1 MLKKYRI
8 EKPLDDYVIL
18 NNLDVFKAQIVAQAQ
33 YCDDIQDEMRILT
46 ERLKKREKK
55 YQRLKSDN
63 KNLVEKSQRLD
74 NENASL
80 KSQLEV
86 YKLLMNNNLIIG
98 NNRPFVS
105 THQGQP
111 PPPPPPPPPYPPAK
125 GTDVSNNMISLGTQN
140 RVPKKMD
147 SVLDELKRKIKPF
160 ESNT

>member
-18 NNLDVFKAQIVAQAQ
+18 NNLDAFKAQIAAQAQ
-33 YCDDIQDEMRILT
+33 YCDDVQDEMRILT

-55 YQRLKSDN
+55 YQRLKSDH
-63 KNLVEKSQRLD
+63 KNLVEKSQRVD

-86 YKLLMNNNLIIG
+86 YKLLLNNNLIIG
-98 NNRPFVS
+98 NNRTFVS
-105 THQGQP
+105 TQQGQP
-111 PPPPPPPPPYPPAK
+111 PPPPPPPPYPVAK
-125 GTDVSNNMISLGTQN
+125 GSDVISLGTQN
-140 RVPKKMD
+140 RLPKKMD

-160 ESNT
+160 ESNTSTQ

>member
-33 YCDDIQDEMRILT
+33 YCDDVQDEMRILN
-46 ERLKKREKK
+46 EKLKNREKK

-63 KNLVEKSQRLD
+63 KNLVEKIQRLD

-105 THQGQP
+105 TSSTQP
-111 PPPPPPPPPYPPAK
+111 PPPPPPPPYAK
-125 GTDVSNNMISLGTQN
+125 GNDVSNNIISLGTQN
-140 RVPKKMD
+140 RLPKKMD

-160 ESNT
+160 ESNI